1 MSRRTTTNPD
11 SDARPALTP
20 QQELAVDLLAG
31 GKTVTE
37 TATAVGVARQTVSE
51 WLNRSAVFRAG
62 LNGRRQELWVT
73 NADRLRALLPEAV
86 EALAGELRGGSGG
99 DRLKAAALVLRAC
112 GAYGLAAPLAPTD
125 PEEVELADRERAGD
139 RRTRSMMASLT
150 L

>member
-1 MSRRTTTNPD
+1 MATNPD
-11 SDARPALTP
+11 GAAARPALTP

-37 TATAVGVARQTVSE
+37 AAAAVGVARQTVSE

-62 LNGRRQELWVT
+62 LNGRRQELWIA

-86 EALAGELRGGSGG
+86 EALAGELRGG
-99 DRLKAAALVLRAC
+99 DRLKAAALVLRSC

-125 PEEVELADRERAGD
+125 PEEIELADQERDGT
-139 RRTRSMMASLT
+139 RRARSMVASLIV
-150 L
+150 